1 MALVYRA
8 FQNWGKDHNLD
19 CGSWLQLNK
28 YFFLPDYLLLAHTF
42 IDNGFSCWKSRKPSE
57 EQWGVAPTACCIVC
71 CWTYELCDAVPHRKE
86 LPFWALR
93 GNLDFST
100 CWNGKYCNLWSLYF
114 FIVFIKSCITSKHIF
129 SNSIITEYFC
139 DVVSDNHALAFAETT
154 PLVPFS
160 STKQYRVF
168 WLIVLN
174 LDDMTSLLFWFLL
187 CSQSAVLGQSTP
199 LFSATNWPV
208 QTSSFSS
215 LRERIWQ
222 ENSLIMYQE

>member
-1 MALVYRA
+1 MRRSIDCLLHCVLLDLMNCVMRCPIERSYLFELWEATWTSALVETESIAIY
-8 FQNWGKDHNLD
+8 GL
-19 CGSWLQLNK
+19 
-28 YFFLPDYLLLAHTF
+28 
-42 IDNGFSCWKSRKPSE
+42 
-57 EQWGVAPTACCIVC
+57 CI
-71 CWTYELCDAVPHRKE
+71 
-86 LPFWALR
+86 
-93 GNLDFST
+93 
-100 CWNGKYCNLWSLYF
+100 F